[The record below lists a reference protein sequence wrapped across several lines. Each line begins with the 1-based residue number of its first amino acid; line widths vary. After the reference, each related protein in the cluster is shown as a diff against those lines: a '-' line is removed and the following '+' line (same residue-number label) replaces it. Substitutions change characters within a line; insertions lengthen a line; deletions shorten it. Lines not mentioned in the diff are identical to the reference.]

1 MVRSHTKSEQK
12 ALPPPLS
19 LLGCS
24 TAAHSINLHK
34 ALTVSE
40 KREGGQ
46 KGGEGRI
53 GGFTQVSEARRCRAS
68 KLLPLSHLPPTCALS
83 VPCRIPRMLLHHST
97 ATPSLPFSPTFSLSP
112 PTLTNPRQFPVVLG
126 FMYYFNNFTQPAL
139 MYLMLHSV
147 YCWCWLTKVRPMGH
161 LCHH

>member
-40 KREGGQ
+40 KW
-46 KGGEGRI
+46 KGRMGVGSGEDRK
-53 GGFTQVSEARRCRAS
+53 VH
-68 KLLPLSHLPPTCALS
+68 LSFGS
-83 VPCRIPRMLLHHST
+83 
-97 ATPSLPFSPTFSLSP
+97 ATE
-112 PTLTNPRQFPVVLG
+112 
-126 FMYYFNNFTQPAL
+126 
-139 MYLMLHSV
+139 
-147 YCWCWLTKVRPMGH
+147 
-161 LCHH
+161 